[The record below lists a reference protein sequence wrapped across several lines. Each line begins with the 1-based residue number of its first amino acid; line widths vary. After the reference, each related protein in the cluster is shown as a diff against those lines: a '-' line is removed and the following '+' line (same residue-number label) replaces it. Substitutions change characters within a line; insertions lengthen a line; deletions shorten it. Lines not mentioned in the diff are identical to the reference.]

1 MRGFWQLMLTLF
13 WDVRSLL
20 GIREEALFV
29 MNLYY
34 VGKSAHET
42 LLTSRSQLK
51 ATFLVD
57 GCKKKRKKCFIQVD
71 FFHVNRIIPDDPKN
85 RSHKIQ

>member
-1 MRGFWQLMLTLF
+1 MLTLF

-51 ATFLVD
+51 ATFLVE
-57 GCKKKRKKCFIQVD
+57 GCKKKERSVLFRLIFSMSTELSQMIQ
-71 FFHVNRIIPDDPKN
+71 
-85 RSHKIQ
+85 KIEAIKYSKGNSF